1 MAGLTPKNWVNF
13 QHYKDRCP
21 PWIKLHKRILDDRE
35 FQRLPVA
42 SRALAPMLWLL
53 ASESLSGEF
62 DGDVSELAYRFRQT
76 EKEISAG
83 LDPLIDQGFFLAV
96 ADAGNPPAGKAPKKS
111 KAKKTA
117 PEVSDCPHHKLIDL
131 FVQNLPMLP
140 KPVKSLWDGTNAEN
154 LRARWAWV
162 LTESRS
168 SGDRYA
174 TNEAEALDWF
184 DRFFGYVGESD
195 FLTGR
200 NNKWTSC
207 DLGWLLVKSNFAKVV
222 QGTYVN
228 KAT

>member
-1 MAGLTPKNWVNF
+1 MVVNPLALRVCRSVKSN
-13 QHYKDRCP
+13 QAALIHGHCRNA
-21 PWIKLHKRILDDRE
+21 IKGVIAKAKGKGKATAE
-35 FQRLPVA
+35 GGV
-42 SRALAPMLWLL
+42 
-53 ASESLSGEF
+53 
-62 DGDVSELAYRFRQT
+62 
-76 EKEISAG
+76 
-83 LDPLIDQGFFLAV
+83 AV
-96 ADAGNPPAGKAPKKS
+96 AD
-111 KAKKTA
+111 
-117 PEVSDCPHHKLIDL
+117 CPHLKLIDL
-131 FVQNLPMLP
+131 FVKNLPMLP
-140 KPVKSLWDGTNAEN
+140 KPIKSLWDGTNADN

-162 LTESRS
+162 LTESRA

-207 DLGWLLVKSNFAKVV
+207 DLGWLLVKSNFSKVV